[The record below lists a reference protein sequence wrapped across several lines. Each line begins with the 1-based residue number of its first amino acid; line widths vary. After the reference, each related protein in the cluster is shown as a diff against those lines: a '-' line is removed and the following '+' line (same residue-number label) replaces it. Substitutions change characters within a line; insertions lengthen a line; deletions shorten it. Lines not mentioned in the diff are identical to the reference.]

1 MTETTEIGRVEIE
14 TWLLEYHNG
23 STSLDADSWL
33 DNFYTEDISLQYAN
47 LPILTGVSVRQMF
60 KETFAKL
67 DMMTHDIVYF
77 GMFLPCP
84 LLRRSILMGVDYVSP
99 RLYQAATIRY
109 LVKGDNPEKDVIEI
123 PGFATFFV
131 RKGEDGKIRCYKAEI
146 FLDPLPVF
154 QRIAEKGL

>member
-1 MTETTEIGRVEIE
+1 MTKATDIGREEIE
-14 TWLLEYHNG
+14 TWLLEYHRG
-23 STSLDADSWL
+23 SKSLDADLWL

-47 LPILTGVSVRQMF
+47 LPVLSGVSVRQMF

-67 DMMTHDIVYF
+67 DMMTHDIV
-77 GMFLPCP
+77 
-84 LLRRSILMGVDYVSP
+84 P
-99 RLYQAATIRY
+99 RVYQAATIRY
-109 LVKGDNPEKDVIEI
+109 LVKGDDPEKDVIEI

-131 RKGEDGKIRCYKAEI
+131 KKEEDGKIRCYKAEI

>member
-1 MTETTEIGRVEIE
+1 MTETTEIGRGEIE
-14 TWLLEYHNG
+14 TWLLEYHRG
-23 STSLDADSWL
+23 SMSLDADSWL

-60 KETFAKL
+60 KESFAKL

-77 GMFLPCP
+77 G
-84 LLRRSILMGVDYVSP
+84 IP
-99 RLYQAATIRY
+99 RIYQAAAIRY
-109 LVKGDNPEKDVIEI
+109 LVKGDDPEKDVIEI

>member
-14 TWLLEYHNG
+14 TWLLEYHRG

-47 LPILTGVSVRQMF
+47 LPILAGASVRQMF

-77 GMFLPCP
+77 G
-84 LLRRSILMGVDYVSP
+84 IP
-99 RLYQAATIRY
+99 RVYQAATIRY
-109 LVKGDNPEKDVIEI
+109 LIKGDDPEKDVIEI